1 VFTDRKL
8 SHSETR
14 IRHCR
19 PVSRVGDVSDT
30 NTPGIRPGYV
40 SAACPRIPGYVGR
53 KLTNG
58 DVLAQSIRPSPTFHR
73 SFLSLV
79 TYSRVPTPPTR
90 HSPPH
95 AAASASDSPK
105 RRPDPPPAG
114 DQPPPSPAT
123 RSPRDGHKG
132 LHPASSNKSP
142 RPATATK
149 SCARPT
155 ATPTIPCDGESV
167 TAPYLVPP
175 A

>member
-1 VFTDRKL
+1 MFTDRKL

-30 NTPGIRPGYV
+30 DTPGIRPGYV

-95 AAASASDSPK
+95 AAASASDSPT

-123 RSPRDGHKG
+123 SLRPRRRRG
-132 LHPASSNKSP
+132 A
-142 RPATATK
+142 PATATK
-149 SCARPT
+149 GCTR
-155 ATPTIPCDGESV
+155 
-167 TAPYLVPP
+167 PP
-175 A
+175 ATSPRVPRRRRRAAPGRLQRQRSPATASP